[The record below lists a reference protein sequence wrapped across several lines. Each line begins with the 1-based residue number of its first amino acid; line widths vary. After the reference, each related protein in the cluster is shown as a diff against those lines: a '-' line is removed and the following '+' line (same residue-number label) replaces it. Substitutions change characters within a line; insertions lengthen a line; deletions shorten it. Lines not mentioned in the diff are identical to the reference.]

1 MCMKGWGREG
11 GRGGGEEVTLSVY
24 TNPFSVHLQCFS
36 PTCLHYGDFSVRE
49 SVLAFRGREEEEEQE
64 EEEVEACFTCWE
76 LGGRVGGWVGGRV
89 VVRQESDSFQSLA
102 ALHFTSVG
110 LSQFFR
116 RRRKTSSRAKT
127 SALRVRTHVLWKTD
141 ARRRSFRK
149 SQFHRPRSPQSM
161 SVSC

>member
-1 MCMKGWGREG
+1 MKGWGREG

-76 LGGRVGGWVGGRV
+76 LGGRVGGWVGWEGGWWSGR
-89 VVRQESDSFQSLA
+89 SLTA
-102 ALHFTSVG
+102 FNH
-110 LSQFFR
+110 SQR
-116 RRRKTSSRAKT
+116 CI
-127 SALRVRTHVLWKTD
+127 L
-141 ARRRSFRK
+141 
-149 SQFHRPRSPQSM
+149 PQLD
-161 SVSC
+161 